1 MQTITDA
8 HLQNLTQQ
16 VAHTLQTNKGLLV
29 TAESCTGGWL
39 GKLCTDLSGSS
50 HWYDRGFITY
60 SNQAKQ
66 DLLDVAAAT
75 LQTFGAVSKQTA
87 IEMAEGALTH
97 SQSNIAVSITGI
109 AGPDGGSDEKPVG
122 TVYIAWAMP
131 NRSSCYCHYHFNGDR
146 QAIRRQAMEKALE
159 GIIKNARDSKATMG

>member
-8 HLQNLTQQ
+8 HLEDLTQQ
-16 VAHTLQTNKGLLV
+16 LAHTLQTNKSLLV

-50 HWYDRGFITY
+50 SWYDRGFITY

-66 DLLDVAAAT
+66 DLLGVSAST

-87 IEMAEGALTH
+87 IEMAEGALAH

-122 TVYIAWAMP
+122 TVYIAWAME
-131 NRSSCYCHYHFNGDR
+131 NRPSCYCHHHFNGDR